1 MLRAAVLALV
11 AVSTAAS
18 AAPLTVRMGESW
30 AFAIEKGEPA
40 HAHRV
45 AANAK
50 PARGEIKATLRA
62 VAGTTLTLTNNSATA
77 YTYRAQLVGTSAKA
91 RTCALPANMQ
101 PSLEYWPQK
110 ATAVILGDFKP
121 TKDAGNCPGGQ

>member
-1 MLRAAVLALV
+1 MFRAAFLAL
-11 AVSTAAS
+11 AAISTAAP
-18 AAPLTVRMGESW
+18 AAPLTIKMGESW
-30 AFAIEKGEPA
+30 AFAIENAQPA

-45 AANAK
+45 ASNAK

-62 VAGTTLTLTNNSATA
+62 VAGTTMTLTNNSATA
-77 YTYRAQLVGTSAKA
+77 FTYRAELVGTSAKA
-91 RTCALPANMQ
+91 RTCALPANNQ

-121 TKDAGNCPGGQ
+121 TKDAGNCPPGK